1 MHDESLGFAI
11 TKYVFDDEDM
21 YRRHYVPSFY
31 HMRNNPKDHERVME
45 LVDNACMKFSKTKGI
60 PYEAIDTTTKK
71 QVAMDIYK
79 EMMSN
84 ETDRSK
90 RSSK

>member
-1 MHDESLGFAI
+1 
-11 TKYVFDDEDM
+11 
-21 YRRHYVPSFY
+21 
-31 HMRNNPKDHERVME
+31 MRNNPKDHERVME
-45 LVDNACMKFSKTKGI
+45 LVDNACMKFSKTQGI

>member
-1 MHDESLGFAI
+1 
-11 TKYVFDDEDM
+11 
-21 YRRHYVPSFY
+21 
-31 HMRNNPKDHERVME
+31 ME

-90 RSSK
+90 RSGK